1 MASAE
6 APDSARQGVPDDE
19 GRRSTLIIAA
29 AAGVTGMS
37 FNVWYPFLP
46 LYALELGAKSDAD
59 AVAWVAL
66 AITMQ
71 GVARLASSAAWGY
84 LSDRWGRKMMLLRA
98 LYLASFTF
106 AFAAAAQAPWQLSI
120 ALACQGLFSGY
131 IPASVALV
139 SVLVPDRRLN
149 RSLSTVTGAQHL
161 GSTTGPAVGALL
173 ALAFDFRTTIIVAS
187 VVPLITATAVLL
199 WVPRDRVVR
208 RRTGDGQRSDLEPFK
223 ATPQFILAVG
233 ALFCVYAMNEL
244 VRLSTPIALKALN
257 DGADAAAATGLTFS
271 IAGLASAFS
280 VLFLAPLL
288 FTAGRIAKAF
298 GLACAVGALGSL
310 LLALTESIPAYIA
323 GFLIVALVVSA
334 LVPAINTRIAESVT
348 RSRRGTGF
356 GIAATVQAFSFAIGP
371 AGAAFFAGVSL
382 DLGFAVLAG
391 IFLALGVVMFSAIRE
406 QQAVLNR

>member
-6 APDSARQGVPDDE
+6 ATDLAGQGVPEDE
-19 GRRSTLIIAA
+19 GRRATLIIAA
-29 AAGVTGMS
+29 AAAVTGMS

-46 LYALELGAKSDAD
+46 LYALELGASSDAD

-71 GVARLASSAAWGY
+71 GVARLASSAVWGY
-84 LSDRWGRKMMLLRA
+84 LSDRWGRKLMLLRA

-106 AFAAAAQAPWQLSI
+106 GFAAVAQAPWQLSI

-131 IPASVALV
+131 VPASVALV
-139 SVLVPDRRLN
+139 SVLVPDTRLN
-149 RSLSTVTGAQHL
+149 RSLSTLTGAQHL
-161 GSTTGPAVGALL
+161 GTTSGPAVGALL

-208 RRTGDGQRSDLEPFK
+208 RTAVTGQKGDLEPFK
-223 ATPQFILAVG
+223 ASRQFMLAVA
-233 ALFCVYAMNEL
+233 ALFTVYAMNEL

-257 DGADAAAATGLTFS
+257 DGADSAAATGLTFS

-288 FTAGRIAKAF
+288 FAPGRLALAF
-298 GLACAVGALGSL
+298 GAACAMGAAGALI
-310 LLALTESIPAYIA
+310 LALTETIPAYIA
-323 GFLIVALVVSA
+323 GFMVVALVVSA
-334 LVPAINTRIAESVT
+334 LVPAINTHIASSVT

-356 GIAATVQAFSFAIGP
+356 GIAATAQSLSFAIGP
-371 AGAAFFAGVSL
+371 AAAAFFAGVSM

-391 IFLALGVVMFSAIRE
+391 LFLLLGIMMFTGIRE
-406 QQAVLNR
+406 TTVP

>member
-1 MASAE
+1 MASTE
-6 APDSARQGVPDDE
+6 ASDLAGQGVPEDE
-19 GRRSTLIIAA
+19 GRRATYIIAA
-29 AAGVTGMS
+29 AAGVTGTS
-37 FNVWYPFLP
+37 FNIWYPFLP

-106 AFAAAAQAPWQLSI
+106 AFAAVAQEPWQLSI

-131 IPASVALV
+131 VPASVALV
-139 SVLVPDRRLN
+139 SVLVPDHRLS

-187 VVPLITATAVLL
+187 VIPLITATAVLL
-199 WVPRDRVVR
+199 WVPRDRIVR
-208 RRTGDGQRSDLEPFK
+208 RAATAGQKSDLEPFK
-223 ATPQFILAVG
+223 ATPQFVLAVA
-233 ALFCVYAMNEL
+233 ALFSVYTMNEL

-257 DGADAAAATGLTFS
+257 DGANAAAATGLTFS

-280 VLFLAPLL
+280 VLFLAPLV
-288 FTAGRIAKAF
+288 FSPGRIARAF
-298 GLACAVGALGSL
+298 GGACAMGAVGALV
-310 LLALTESIPAYIA
+310 LAMTESVPVYIA
-323 GFLIVALVVSA
+323 GFLVVALVVSA

-356 GIAATVQAFSFAIGP
+356 GIAATAQSLSFAIGP
-371 AGAAFFAGVSL
+371 ASAALFVAISQ

-391 IFLALGVVMFSAIRE
+391 GFLALGVVMFSGIRE
-406 QQAVLNR
+406 GQAAHRT